1 MIARLL
7 FVLVVAVTVSF
18 SDEVTAH
25 AEWPQW
31 RGPTRDGADPGP
43 TWPESIGED
52 RLKQAWRVELG
63 PSYSGPIVADG
74 KVFTTATV
82 DKQTEHVYAYDV
94 ATGERLWEASWQGA
108 MEVPFFAARNGSWIR
123 ATPVYSDGLLYVAG
137 IRDVLVCLDAA
148 DGSERWRVDLAEKYG
163 VGVPMFGC
171 ASSPIVHGDGVFI
184 QAAGGFCKL
193 SKQTGEVAWRVAVDH
208 DDPSDG
214 AFSSPAFTEIAG
226 RPQMLVQ
233 TRSDLKG
240 IDPETGAEF
249 FSQPIEAFR
258 GMNILTP
265 TVFGD
270 AVFTSA
276 HSGKSQLWR
285 LTAAASG
292 VEVDEA
298 WEDKAKAYMSSPVVV
313 DGHAYMHLQNQR
325 ITCLDLEK
333 GEETWRSKP
342 YSKYQ
347 SMVTQGDRIL
357 ALDSEGELL
366 LLKADPAEF
375 TLLERR
381 RVSEDECWA
390 YLAVSGGK
398 VFVRELNALAV
409 YDWD

>member
-1 MIARLL
+1 MQAAPAAL
-7 FVLVVAVTVSF
+7 
-18 SDEVTAH
+18 

-31 RGPTRDGADPGP
+31 RGPTRDGVDPGP
-43 TWPESIGED
+43 AWPESIGEEN
-52 RLKQAWRVELG
+52 LKQLWRVELG
-63 PSYSGPIVADG
+63 PSYSGPIVAEG
-74 KVFTTATV
+74 KVFTTATI

-94 ATGERLWEASWQGA
+94 ASGERLWEASWDGA

-123 ATPVYSDGLLYVAG
+123 ATPAYSDGLLYVAS
-137 IRDVLVCLDAA
+137 IRDVLVCLDTA

-163 VGVPMFGC
+163 SGVPKFGC
-171 ASSPIVHGDGVFI
+171 ASSPLVHGDGVYV
-184 QAAGGFCKL
+184 QAGGGFCKL
-193 SKQTGEVAWRVAVDH
+193 NKQTGEVAWRVAADGGGMMG
-208 DDPSDG
+208 G
-214 AFSSPAFTEIAG
+214 AFSSPAFAEIAG

-233 TRSDLKG
+233 TRTALKG
-240 IDPETGAEF
+240 IEPETGEEF

-265 TVFGD
+265 TVVGD

-285 LTAAASG
+285 LTGAAG
-292 VEVDEA
+292 GIEVAEA
-298 WEDKAKAYMSSPVVV
+298 WQDKAKAYMSSPVVV

-357 ALDSEGELL
+357 ALDAEGELL
-366 LLKADPAEF
+366 LLKAEPAEF
-375 TLLERR
+375 TLLESR

-390 YLAVSGGK
+390 YLAVSGGR

-409 YDWD
+409 YSWE